1 VSAFLELSF
10 PLGALDAHAA
20 QAAAELCGAA
30 AVTFMDAGDE
40 PVLEPAPGEVR
51 LWRST
56 QVSCLF
62 GQPQDPQALRRA
74 LAAVLGIE
82 PAAITATPLADRPWE
97 REWLKDWHALR
108 FGRRLWI
115 CPTHEQV
122 ADPDAVVVTLDP
134 GLAFGT
140 GTHPSTALCLEWLD
154 AHFSGSPA
162 PAEHSARRRAHGL
175 DAHMPDLRAPA
186 EHFEKKP
193 AQGLDAHLSESLQP
207 AEHSEPKPAHG
218 LDAHLSELP
227 QRAARVI
234 DYGCGSGVLGLAA
247 GRLGASEVHA
257 FDIDPQAL
265 TATAANAAANGLGS
279 LQVHTSWRT
288 LPGGADVLL
297 ANILAAPLC
306 SLVPRFAALV
316 RPGGQLVLAGLMA
329 HEEAEVTG
337 AYAAC
342 FDVRRCGDR
351 DDWIA
356 LAGPRR
362 LMA

>member
-10 PLGALDAHAA
+10 ALGALDAQAA
-20 QAAAELCGAA
+20 EAAAELCGAA

-62 GQPQDPQALRRA
+62 GQPRDSQALRRA
-74 LAAVLGIE
+74 LAAVLGIQ
-82 PAAITATPLADRPWE
+82 PAAITATSLADRPWE
-97 REWLKDWHALR
+97 REWLKDFHALR

-115 CPTHEQV
+115 CPSHERV

-162 PAEHSARRRAHGL
+162 PAEHSERRAAQGL
-175 DAHMPDLRAPA
+175 DAHFSGSPAPA
-186 EHFEKKP
+186 EHSERRA
-193 AQGLDAHLSESLQP
+193 AQGLDAHLHESP
-207 AEHSEPKPAHG
+207 G
-218 LDAHLSELP
+218 V
-227 QRAARVI
+227 RVI

-247 GRLGASEVHA
+247 ARLGACEVHA

-279 LQVHTSWRT
+279 LQVHASWRT
-288 LPGGADVLL
+288 LPAGADVLL

-329 HEEAEVTG
+329 HEEAEVTA
-337 AYAAC
+337 AYATC

-356 LAGPRR
+356 VAGPRR
-362 LMA
+362 LIA

>member
-74 LAAVLGIE
+74 LAAVLCIE

-154 AHFSGSPA
+154 AHMQELLAAAEHFERKAAQGLDAHFSGPPA

-175 DAHMPDLRAPA
+175 DAH
-186 EHFEKKP
+186 
-193 AQGLDAHLSESLQP
+193 
-207 AEHSEPKPAHG
+207 
-218 LDAHLSELP
+218 LSELP
-227 QRAARVI
+227 QRGARVI

>member
-10 PLGALDAHAA
+10 ALGALDAQAA
-20 QAAAELCGAA
+20 EAAAELCGAA

-62 GQPQDPQALRRA
+62 GQPRDPQALRRA
-74 LAAVLGIE
+74 LATVLGIQ
-82 PAAITATPLADRPWE
+82 PAAITAKPLADRPWE
-97 REWLKDWHALR
+97 REWLKDFHALR

-115 CPTHEQV
+115 CPSHERV

-140 GTHPSTALCLEWLD
+140 GTHPSTALCLEYLD
-154 AHFSGSPA
+154 T
-162 PAEHSARRRAHGL
+162 
-175 DAHMPDLRAPA
+175 
-186 EHFEKKP
+186 
-193 AQGLDAHLSESLQP
+193 HLER
-207 AEHSEPKPAHG
+207 G
-218 LDAHLSELP
+218 
-227 QRAARVI
+227 ARVI

-247 GRLGASEVHA
+247 GRLGACEVHA

-279 LQVHTSWRT
+279 LQVHASWRT
-288 LPGGADVLL
+288 LPAGADVLL

-337 AYAAC
+337 AYATC

>member
-10 PLGALDAHAA
+10 ALGALDAQAA

-51 LWRST
+51 LWRRT

-74 LAAVLGIE
+74 LAVVLGIE

-97 REWLKDWHALR
+97 REWLKDFHALR

-115 CPTHEQV
+115 CPRHEQV
-122 ADPDAVVVTLDP
+122 TDPDAVVVTLDP

-154 AHFSGSPA
+154 AHMPDLPA
-162 PAEHSARRRAHGL
+162 AAEHSEKRRAHGL
-175 DAHMPDLRAPA
+175 DAHL
-186 EHFEKKP
+186 
-193 AQGLDAHLSESLQP
+193 
-207 AEHSEPKPAHG
+207 HG
-218 LDAHLSELP
+218 S
-227 QRAARVI
+227 RVI

-247 GRLGASEVHA
+247 ARLGAGEVHA

-265 TATAANAAANGLGS
+265 TATAANAAANGMGS

-288 LPGGADVLL
+288 LPAGADVLL
-297 ANILAAPLC
+297 ANILAAPLR
-306 SLVPRFAALV
+306 SLVRRFAALV

-337 AYAAC
+337 AYATC
-342 FDVRRCGDR
+342 FDVRRCGAR
-351 DDWIA
+351 DDWIV